1 VGAKVEKDKLQILFN
16 KVERREVAELLAA
29 GME

>member
-16 KVERREVAELLAA
+16 EVEREVAELLAA